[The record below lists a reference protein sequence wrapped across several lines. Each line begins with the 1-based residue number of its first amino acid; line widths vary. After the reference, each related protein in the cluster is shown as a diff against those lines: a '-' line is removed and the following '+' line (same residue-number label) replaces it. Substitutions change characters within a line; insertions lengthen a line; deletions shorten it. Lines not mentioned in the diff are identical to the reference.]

1 MQKHCKMDVK
11 EVKMQKGCKDVK
23 RCKMMF
29 KTSLQP
35 FYISFYNHLL
45 TYFSLIIEHGCKK

>member
-1 MQKHCKMDVK
+1 MDVK

-35 FYISFYNHLL
+35 FTSLL
-45 TYFSLIIEHGCKK
+45 QPLANLFLFDHRTWL